1 MRTLKTGSRW
11 GAQKPA
17 CLGRF
22 PGIAGHLGV
31 ISAGPPGECPSYPLC
46 RVQPIVFHQSRAP
59 LYSPS
64 RDDPCTAVCHS
75 PPRPHIVSLSHYLV
89 RLALTL
95 SRSISFSHW
104 GTFALSHQLSYGI
117 FLCQHLTPSRFIPP
131 TPDCVSRDRTIQRT
145 DTEPRTV
152 RRTIQRTGTTH
163 CCCSKCCCAHTLLCQ
178 PLLHYCCTIQHTAHH
193 TNHCC
198 TNTAPYSTPLV
209 TPTSA
214 APITTEPT
222 VAAPTTVAP
231 TTAALAMLH
240 HTLCIAR
247 SKHIR
252 LLTFLLFPPNNTFAC
267 FPLLFADSDYCPC
280 NVPLQQFHAY
290 NSGL

>member
-1 MRTLKTGSRW
+1 MSVDKENALENDEKSEFNVLCYYNHNYSLYLSIIDNDLYSYLYSIDYNHNYYIEFRFSVACVFGEMRTLKTGWRW

-95 SRSISFSHW
+95 SRSISFSH
-104 GTFALSHQLSYGI
+104 
-117 FLCQHLTPSRFIPP
+117 
-131 TPDCVSRDRTIQRT
+131 
-145 DTEPRTV
+145 
-152 RRTIQRTGTTH
+152 
-163 CCCSKCCCAHTLLCQ
+163 
-178 PLLHYCCTIQHTAHH
+178 
-193 TNHCC
+193 
-198 TNTAPYSTPLV
+198 
-209 TPTSA
+209 
-214 APITTEPT
+214 
-222 VAAPTTVAP
+222 
-231 TTAALAMLH
+231 
-240 HTLCIAR
+240 
-247 SKHIR
+247 
-252 LLTFLLFPPNNTFAC
+252 
-267 FPLLFADSDYCPC
+267 
-280 NVPLQQFHAY
+280 
-290 NSGL
+290 